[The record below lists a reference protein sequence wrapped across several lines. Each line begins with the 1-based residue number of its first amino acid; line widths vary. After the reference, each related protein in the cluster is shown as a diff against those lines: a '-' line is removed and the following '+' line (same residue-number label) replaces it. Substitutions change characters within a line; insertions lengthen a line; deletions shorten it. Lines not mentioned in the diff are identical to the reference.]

1 MRAGWIM
8 AKKNAKDEKKL
19 SYSQELKLLR
29 DEGPQRLYL
38 LYGPEDYLRE
48 QFLLALK
55 KLCLPEGEDDF
66 SYKRLDGPELDVNAL
81 AGAIDAVPF
90 MTERSFVELR
100 GVDINKVKDADAA
113 AKILTDI
120 PDYCTVA
127 FVQSAQ
133 HEPDGRLK
141 LIKAIRAN
149 GHDMRFTQQSQ
160 GQLVDWITRRFDAAG
175 KSADMDA
182 VQSLIFIS
190 GDLMSRLIPE
200 IEKVAAYAKGERATV
215 DDVEAVANHIPE
227 AVVFSLSDHIAARRY
242 ESAAQTLAELLA
254 DKNNEPIMLL
264 ALLGAQM
271 RKLYAARL
279 AQEGG
284 LGMKYIMDTCN
295 IKYEFLAKNLAAS
308 ARGFTLPQ
316 LRRAVELCAEAD
328 YMMKSSSQDD
338 DELLKE
344 VVMRI
349 ASGEEDA

>member
-90 MTERSFVELR
+90 MTERSLVELR
-100 GVDINKVKDADAA
+100 GVDLNKVKDADAA

-133 HEPDGRLK
+133 YEPDGRLK

-149 GHDMRFTQQSQ
+149 GHDMKFTQQSQ
-160 GQLVDWITRRFDAAG
+160 GQLVDWITRRFAAAG
-175 KSADMDA
+175 KSADTDA
-182 VQSLIFIS
+182 VQRLIFIS

>member
-1 MRAGWIM
+1 MRTRWNM
-8 AKKNAKDEKKL
+8 ARKNAKDEKKL
-19 SYSQELKLLR
+19 IYGQELKLLR
-29 DEGPQRLYL
+29 SEGPQRLYL
-38 LYGPEDYLRE
+38 LYGQEDYLRE
-48 QFLLALK
+48 QFLIALK
-55 KLCLPEGEDDF
+55 KQCLPEGEDDF
-66 SYKRLDGPELDVNAL
+66 SYKRLDGSELDVNAL

-113 AKILTDI
+113 AKLMADI

-133 HEPDGRLK
+133 YEPDGRLK

-149 GHDMRFTQQSQ
+149 GRDMRFTQQSQ
-160 GQLVDWITRRFDAAG
+160 GQLADWITRRFAAAG
-175 KSADMDA
+175 KSVDDEA
-182 VQSLIFIS
+182 VQRLIFIS

-200 IEKVAAYAKGERATV
+200 IEKVAAYAKGERVTA

-242 ESAAQTLAELLA
+242 DSAAQTLAELLA

-284 LGMKYIMDTCN
+284 LGIRFLMDTCKIN
-295 IKYEFLAKNLAAS
+295 YEFLARNIAES

-338 DELLKE
+338 VELLKE
-344 VVMRI
+344 VVMHI
-349 ASGEEDA
+349 AAGEEDA

>member
-1 MRAGWIM
+1 MRTRWNM
-8 AKKNAKDEKKL
+8 ARKNAKDEKKL
-19 SYSQELKLLR
+19 IYSQELKLLR
-29 DEGPQRLYL
+29 SEGPQRLYL
-38 LYGPEDYLRE
+38 LYGQEDYLRE
-48 QFLLALK
+48 QFLIALK

-113 AKILTDI
+113 AKLMADI

-133 HEPDGRLK
+133 YEPDGRLK

-160 GQLVDWITRRFDAAG
+160 GQLADWITRRFAAAG
-175 KSADMDA
+175 KSVDTEA
-182 VQSLIFIS
+182 VQRLIFIS

-200 IEKVAAYAKGERATV
+200 IEKVAAYAGGERVTA

-242 ESAAQTLAELLA
+242 DSAAQTLAELLA

-284 LGMKYIMDTCN
+284 LGIKYIMDTCN
-295 IKYEFLAKNLAAS
+295 IRYEFLAKNLAAS

-338 DELLKE
+338 VELLKE

-349 ASGEEDA
+349 ASGEADA